1 MELIE
6 FFFMCFFPVKLCLC
20 DTENAAKEQIQALQ
34 FQLNETH
41 GHHTE
46 TLKACQIKANTR
58 CNELEQS
65 LKFSRDRENDLVE
78 QLNRF
83 SVQENQ
89 LRDKVQ
95 ACEHEFSERMQASTA
110 RERDLNEK
118 LAQLTRQLKDET
130 DRRGELEGQLEL
142 AELRQRCISNGSA
155 TNNDGSTNTSSKSQ
169 MMENEVDSLRSVL
182 ELKMNEI
189 SELRRQN
196 HKLQT
201 AHDELP
207 VAQAKISV
215 LETRLE
221 DLSIQ
226 YQAKVDEEQYV

>member
-1 MELIE
+1 MKVYLSE
-6 FFFMCFFPVKLCLC
+6 
-20 DTENAAKEQIQALQ
+20 TENAAKEQIQSLQ
-34 FQLNETH
+34 LQLTEIH
-41 GHHTE
+41 GQHTDS
-46 TLKACQIKANTR
+46 LKACQLKANAR
-58 CNELEQS
+58 YNELEQS
-65 LKFSRDRENDLVE
+65 LKISRDRENDLVE
-78 QLNRF
+78 QLNKF

-95 ACEHEFSERMQASTA
+95 ACEQEFSDRLQASTA
-110 RERDLNEK
+110 RERDLSEK
-118 LAQLTRQLKDET
+118 LAQLTRQLKAKAEHCD
-130 DRRGELEGQLEL
+130 ELEGKLEL
-142 AELRQRCISNGSA
+142 AEIRQQCTTNSNCSA
-155 TNNDGSTNTSSKSQ
+155 SANDGSSTTSTKSQ
-169 MMENEVDSLRSVL
+169 MMENEVESLRSVL

-207 VAQAKISV
+207 VAQAKISL

-226 YQAKVDEEQYV
+226 YQARVDDEQYVQHLK

>member
-1 MELIE
+1 MKVYLSE
-6 FFFMCFFPVKLCLC
+6 
-20 DTENAAKEQIQALQ
+20 TENAAKEQIQSLQ
-34 FQLNETH
+34 LQLTEIH
-41 GHHTE
+41 SQHTDS
-46 TLKACQIKANTR
+46 LKACQLKANAR
-58 CNELEQS
+58 YNELEQS
-65 LKFSRDRENDLVE
+65 LKISRDRENDLVE
-78 QLNRF
+78 QLNKF

-95 ACEHEFSERMQASTA
+95 ACEQEFSDRLQASTA
-110 RERDLNEK
+110 RERDLSEK
-118 LAQLTRQLKDET
+118 LAQLTRQLKAKAEHCD
-130 DRRGELEGQLEL
+130 ELEGKLEL
-142 AELRQRCISNGSA
+142 AEIRQQCTTNSNCSA
-155 TNNDGSTNTSSKSQ
+155 SANDGSSTTSTKSQ
-169 MMENEVDSLRSVL
+169 MMENEVESLRSVL

-207 VAQAKISV
+207 VAQAKISL

-226 YQAKVDEEQYV
+226 YQARVDDEQYVQHLK